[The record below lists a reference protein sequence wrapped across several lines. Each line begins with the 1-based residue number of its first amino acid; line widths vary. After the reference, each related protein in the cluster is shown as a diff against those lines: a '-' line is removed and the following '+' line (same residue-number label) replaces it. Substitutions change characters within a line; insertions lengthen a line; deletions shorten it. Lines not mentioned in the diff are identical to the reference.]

1 MTRITT
7 NAGSRSSDWTDDRFG
22 WFARVG
28 DFIELTKPRIV
39 MLELVTVV
47 VAAHLA
53 APRGI
58 DAWVLWHTVLGAALV
73 AASAGAF
80 NQWLETTTDGRMH
93 RTATRPLPAGRLAAW
108 QVVGFGLVTL
118 AAGAAEL
125 LLFVGALTAAAAIAT
140 WLVYVAIYTPL
151 KTRTPLNTAVGAVS
165 GALPILIGWTATG
178 TSIDMRCW
186 ALVAVMFLW
195 QFPHFMA
202 IAWLY
207 REDYARGGQR
217 MLTVVDPTGL
227 RAAGQ
232 AIVAAM
238 ALVPVSLV
246 PALAPEAGSPLVYSF
261 WTLVL
266 GLAQVTAAMWFLTRR
281 DDTVSAVVVAG
292 EPGLSHLL
300 DGSFGDGRRVVA

>member
-7 NAGSRSSDWTDDRFG
+7 NAGSRSTAWSGERAG
-22 WFARVG
+22 WLARLA
-28 DFIELTKPRIV
+28 DFVELTKPRIV

-53 APRGI
+53 EPRGV

-80 NQWLETTTDGRMH
+80 NQWLEVEADGRMR
-93 RTATRPLPAGRLAAW
+93 RTAARPLPTRRLAAW
-108 QVVGFGLVTL
+108 QVVLFGLVTL
-118 AAGAAEL
+118 SAGAVEL
-125 LLFVGALTAAAAIAT
+125 LVWVHPLTAAAAIAT
-140 WLVYVAIYTPL
+140 WLVYVTIYTPL
-151 KTRTPLNTAVGAVS
+151 KSRTPLNTAVGAVS

-178 TSIDMRCW
+178 AAVDMRCW

-207 REDYARGGQR
+207 REDYARGGQQ
-217 MLTVVDPTGL
+217 MLTVVDATGL

-232 AIVAAM
+232 AIVAAL

-246 PALAPEAGSPLVYSF
+246 PALSPATGSPFVYLF
-261 WTLVL
+261 WTLLL
-266 GLAQVTAAMWFLTRR
+266 GLGQAAAAAWFLLRR
-281 DDTVSAVVVAG
+281 DDVSARWLLRASLVYLTCWMGLLVMVA
-292 EPGLSHLL
+292 
-300 DGSFGDGRRVVA
+300 V

>member
-1 MTRITT
+1 MTRLST
-7 NAGSRSSDWTDDRFG
+7 NVPSRSAAWSSDRPSWL
-22 WFARVG
+22 ARLG
-28 DFIELTKPRIV
+28 DFVELTKPRIV

-53 APRGI
+53 SPRGI
-58 DAWVLWHTVLGAALV
+58 DGWVFWHTVLGAALV

-80 NQWLETTTDGRMH
+80 NQWLEAATDARML
-93 RTATRPLPAGRLAAW
+93 RTASRPLPANRLAAW
-108 QVVGFGLVTL
+108 QVVAFGWLTLVL
-118 AAGAAEL
+118 GAAEL
-125 LLFVGALTAAAAIAT
+125 LLFVNPTTAGAAIAT
-140 WLVYVAIYTPL
+140 WLVYVTIYTPL

-178 TSIDMRCW
+178 AAVDMRAW

-232 AIVAAM
+232 AIVAAL

-246 PALAPEAGSPLVYSF
+246 PALSPFTGSPMIYGF

-266 GLAQVTAAMWFLTRR
+266 GIGQAAAAVLFLARR
-281 DDTVSAVVVAG
+281 DDFAARWLLRASLVYLTCWMGLLVMVAV
-292 EPGLSHLL
+292 
-300 DGSFGDGRRVVA
+300 